1 MRIIDLEAHFIT
13 KDYMK
18 YLRSRKETPREEV
31 RERNIRLWMDTDLWF
46 PRSFQLE
53 DQLLEVGS
61 KRIDE
66 MDSAGVDV
74 QVLSLAVPGCE
85 QFESSEGTA
94 MAKQTN
100 DELSEAVSRQN

>member
-1 MRIIDLEAHFIT
+1 
-13 KDYMK
+13 
-18 YLRSRKETPREEV
+18 
-31 RERNIRLWMDTDLWF
+31 MDTDLWF

-61 KRIDE
+61 KRIGE

-74 QVLSLAVPGCE
+74 QVLSLAIPGCG
-85 QFESSEGTA
+85 QFEFSEEGTA
-94 MAKQTN
+94 TAKQTN